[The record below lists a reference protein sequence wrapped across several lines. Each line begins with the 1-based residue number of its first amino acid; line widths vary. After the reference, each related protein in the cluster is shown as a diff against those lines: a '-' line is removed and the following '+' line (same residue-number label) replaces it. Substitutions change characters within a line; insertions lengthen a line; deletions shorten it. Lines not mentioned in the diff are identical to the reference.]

1 MKVLESVGCVFNVE
15 TITVYPQYVDGR
27 HYENEGTN
35 VADCS
40 DEWWSRLS
48 EVDLKTVTDATNEY
62 YGGGTP
68 DDAFS
73 TYVENLNWN

>member
-15 TITVYPQYVDGR
+15 TITVYPWCVDGTCD
-27 HYENEGTN
+27 ENYGTN

-48 EVDLKTVTDATNEY
+48 PRDLVTVVTSTNAY
-62 YGGGTP
+62 YGVG
-68 DDAFS
+68 
-73 TYVENLNWN
+73 